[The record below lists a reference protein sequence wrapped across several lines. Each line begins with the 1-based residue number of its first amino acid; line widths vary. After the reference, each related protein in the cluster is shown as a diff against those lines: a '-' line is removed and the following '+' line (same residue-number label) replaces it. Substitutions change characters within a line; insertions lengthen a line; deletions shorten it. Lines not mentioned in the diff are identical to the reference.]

1 MRQRTVL
8 ALATAIVGASLLTP
22 GVASAHTP
30 GIEGYQDCDGSVVYR
45 SVAWVP
51 PDGDTNLRINHKVEI
66 RIWADDPAS
75 AADDLSEAQIA
86 ALTPVHVGAY
96 SPENDFTFGG
106 VWGGLGKPANLRIR
120 ATAAVKWGAGEDKD
134 VAGNEVENTIAP
146 KADCPA
152 PTTTTLAPTPTTK
165 APTPTT
171 KAPTPTPKGK
181 LPFTGTSNT
190 VPLLVGG
197 LTLVLVG
204 AAAVWFG
211 RRREAARSRP

>member
-1 MRQRTVL
+1 MRLRTVL
-8 ALATAIVGASLLTP
+8 ALAAAIPAAIMLTP

-51 PDGDTNLRINHKVEI
+51 PDGNTHLRINPTVEI

-75 AADDLSEAQIA
+75 AADNLSEAQIA

-96 SPENDFTFGG
+96 SPENNFQFGG
-106 VWGGLGKPANLRIR
+106 VWDGLGKPANLRIR
-120 ATAAVKWGAGEDKD
+120 ATAAVKWGGGQDQD
-134 VAGNEVENTIAP
+134 VAGNEVEGTIAP

-152 PTTTTLAPTPTTK
+152 PTTTTVAPTTTTLAPTPTTR
-165 APTPTT
+165 AP
-171 KAPTPTPKGK
+171 APPAGK
-181 LPFTGTSNT
+181 LPFTGTSTT

-204 AAAVWFG
+204 TAAVWFG
-211 RRREAARSRP
+211 RRHEAARSRG